1 MFSNIVEWFPAIYS
15 AGLRNV
21 PVRNVSHRR
30 KLLQRGLVNCSYSS
44 YVTII
49 ILDVM
54 LARGCSVCKYD
65 LTGFNETTIR

>member
-21 PVRNVSHRR
+21 PIRNGSRRR
-30 KLLQRGLVNCSYSS
+30 KLLQRTLVNCSHSS

-54 LARGCSVCKYD
+54 LAAGLFSVNMIVQA
-65 LTGFNETTIR
+65 LMEQRIR